1 MTPENLT
8 AFIEGRRDQ
17 HLAELSEF
25 LRIPSISAKSEH
37 KPDIERG
44 ARWVADHLRAAGFK
58 TVQIVPTN
66 LHPLVY
72 AESWRRRGSLRS
84 FSTDI
89 MMCSLPNLLSSGL
102 LLPSNPPCAT
112 AIFLVAAPPTTKAR
126 STFISRHLNRSKRST
141 ASCPSTSRC

>member
-72 AESWRRRGSLRS
+72 AESLEAPRQRS
-84 FSTDI
+84 EEHTSELQSPDHLV
-89 MMCSLPNLLSSGL
+89 CRL
-102 LLPSNPPCAT
+102 LLEIKNSD
-112 AIFLVAAPPTTKAR
+112 R
-126 STFISRHLNRSKRST
+126 SQPDPRVR
-141 ASCPSTSRC
+141 

>member
-72 AESWRRRGSLRS
+72 AESLEAPRQ
-84 FSTDI
+84 
-89 MMCSLPNLLSSGL
+89 
-102 LLPSNPPCAT
+102 PSIPPCAT